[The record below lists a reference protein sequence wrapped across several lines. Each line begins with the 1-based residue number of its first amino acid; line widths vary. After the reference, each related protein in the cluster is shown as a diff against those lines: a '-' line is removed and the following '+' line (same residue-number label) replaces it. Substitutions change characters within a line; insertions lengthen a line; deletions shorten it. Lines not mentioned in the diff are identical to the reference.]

1 MSNSAY
7 IPPVP
12 PIPGQPEQP
21 KKKKWWIYGLIGCA
35 GIIVIIVVVVILGGV
50 WVAKQG
56 EEKIISFAIEKAN
69 PDLEVLS
76 LDKDAGTISV
86 KSKKTGET
94 FTMSVE
100 DAKQGK
106 FTLKNDKGETVTFN
120 ADGAGTARIETEKGT
135 SVIGAAA
142 VENIPAWVAIYPGT
156 NPQGAWSGEEEGK
169 KNGAMSFATTDTVA
183 QVIDFYKEKLAAEG
197 LQGDDQANFGGTEQY
212 ANYTARSE
220 GQRRTVTVSAS
231 RETADSETRVNVMYE
246 EKAEGNSGE

>member
-21 KKKKWWIYGLIGCA
+21 KKRKWWIYGLIGCA
-35 GIIVIIVVVVILGGV
+35 GIIVIAVVALIAGGI
-50 WVAKQG
+50 WLAKQG
-56 EEKIISFAIEKAN
+56 EEKAIAFIIEKAN

-94 FTMSVE
+94 YTMSVE

-106 FTLKNDKGETVTFN
+106 IVLKNDKGETVTLN
-120 ADGAGTARIETEKGT
+120 ADGEGTARIETEKGT
-135 SVIGAAA
+135 TVIGGASA
-142 VENIPAWVAIYPGT
+142 ENIPAWVAIYPGT
-156 NPQGAWSGEEEGK
+156 NPQGVWSGEEQGK
-169 KNGAMSFATTDTVA
+169 KNGAMSFTTADSVA
-183 QVIDFYKEKLAAEG
+183 QVIDFYKEKLAAQG

-212 ANYTARSE
+212 SSYTARSE
-220 GQRRTVTVSAS
+220 DQRRSVTVAAS
-231 RETADSETRVNVMYE
+231 REQADSSTRVNIMYE
-246 EKAEGNSGE
+246 EKTE

>member
-1 MSNSAY
+1 MSNAY

-12 PIPGQPEQP
+12 PVPGQPEPP
-21 KKKKWWIYGLIGCA
+21 KKRKWWLYGLIGCA
-35 GIIVIIVVVVILGGV
+35 GIVLVVVIVVIAAGV
-50 WVAKQG
+50 WAAKKG
-56 EEKIISFAIEKAN
+56 PEKLIELAIEQAN
-69 PDLEVLS
+69 PDLDVLS
-76 LDKDAGTISV
+76 FDTDAGIIAV

-120 ADGAGTARIETEKGT
+120 ADGEGTARIETEKGT

-169 KNGAMSFATTDTVA
+169 KNGAMNFTTTDTVA

-212 ANYTARSE
+212 SSYTARSE
-220 GQRRTVTVSAS
+220 DQRRTVTVAAS
-231 RETADSETRVNVMYE
+231 REDADSLTRVNIMYE
-246 EKAEGNSGE
+246 EKEQ